1 MEPWRR
7 LDEADEAHARALLRA
22 CCGSARWVD
31 AMTARRPFGG
41 GIRLHTSA
49 RDIWFALD
57 EQDWREAFSHH
68 PKIGD
73 RESLRRRFAAT
84 GHLSERE
91 QQGVDGAAEGALAE
105 LADANSRYERKFG
118 FIFIVRASGRTAEE
132 MLALLRARL
141 DNDPGTEIHVAAA
154 QQAEITALR
163 LDAIG

>member
-7 LDEADEAHARALLRA
+7 LDEADEGLARAVLRG

-31 AMTARRPFGG
+31 GMTARRPFGD
-41 GIRLHTSA
+41 RPTLQAVA

-57 EQDWREAFSHH
+57 EEDWREAFSHH

-73 RESLRRRFAAT
+73 RESLRRRFTAT
-84 GHLSERE
+84 RHLSERE
-91 QQGVDGAAEGALAE
+91 QQGVDGAAEAVLTE

-118 FIFIVRASGRTAEE
+118 YIFIVRASGRTAEE

-141 DNDPGTEIHVAAA
+141 DNNPRTEIQIAAA

-163 LDAIG
+163 LDAIE

>member
-7 LDEADEAHARALLRA
+7 LDEADEAPARALLRA

-31 AMTARRPFGG
+31 GMIARQPFGD
-41 GIRLHTSA
+41 RFTLQAAA

-57 EQDWREAFSHH
+57 EEDWREAFRHH

-73 RESLRRRFAAT
+73 RESLRRRFTAT
-84 GHLSERE
+84 RHLSERE
-91 QQGVDGAAEGALAE
+91 QRDVDGAAEAVLAE
-105 LADANSRYERKFG
+105 LADANSLYERKFG
-118 FIFIVRASGRTAEE
+118 YIFIVRASGRTAEE

-141 DNDPGTEIHVAAA
+141 DNDPHTEIRIAAA

-163 LDAIG
+163 LDAIE